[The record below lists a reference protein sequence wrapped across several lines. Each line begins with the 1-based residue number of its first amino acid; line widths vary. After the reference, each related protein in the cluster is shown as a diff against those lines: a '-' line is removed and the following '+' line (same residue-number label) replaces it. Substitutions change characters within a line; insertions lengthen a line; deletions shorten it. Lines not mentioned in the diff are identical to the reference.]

1 MGLGKGNPLD
11 ALRKTWA
18 AEKARGYD
26 FSDFEAALSL
36 RTRPESVDPFGG
48 KGKLEEI
55 GGLFGQGLRS
65 SQNEGSPL
73 LQRCAEHYGNR

>member
-36 RTRPESVDPFGG
+36 RTRPE
-48 KGKLEEI
+48 I

-65 SQNEGSPL
+65 SQNEVSPL
-73 LQRCAEHYGNR
+73 LQRCAEHRGDR